1 MFGNSGGFGFN
12 GRSVILLGIRLH
24 NFGLMY
30 LMECLPH
37 AFNSRK
43 GQRPNQKY
51 RNLRVGSAGSA
62 NAMASLKK
70 LNSERL
76 TVRLG

>member
-24 NFGLMY
+24 NFGPMY
-30 LMECLPH
+30 LMECLPY
-37 AFNSRK
+37 AFNSKK
-43 GQRPNQKY
+43 GERTNQKY
-51 RNLRVGSAGSA
+51 RNLVGSAGSA